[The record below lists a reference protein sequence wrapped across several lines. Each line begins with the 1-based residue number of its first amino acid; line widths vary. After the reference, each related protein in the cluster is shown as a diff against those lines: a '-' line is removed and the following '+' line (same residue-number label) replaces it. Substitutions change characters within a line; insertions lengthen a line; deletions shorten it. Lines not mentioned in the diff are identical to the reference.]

1 MSDTQPWLA
10 MWASLCVIVSDGCW
24 RRVSNRLLLA
34 TLTISVMLGVL
45 ALAFGSPAHCITHLL
60 GFCLGGGILLPFYA
74 IGWMGAGDVKFL
86 AVIGF
91 VLGWQ
96 ALLPIWI
103 FGSML
108 LGLCAAAH
116 LLQPRLAET
125 TGLRI
130 RPLRPGLPY
139 AACLGIATI
148 AVCLF
153 SRIMIPLGMGAG

>member
-45 ALAFGSPAHCITHLL
+45 ALTLGSPAHFITRLS

-96 ALLPIWI
+96 VLLPIWI

-116 LLQPRLAET
+116 LLLPRLAEA
-125 TGLRI
+125 TGLQFRA
-130 RPLRPGLPY
+130 LRPGLPY
-139 AACLGIATI
+139 AACLGLATI
-148 AVCLF
+148 AVCLV
-153 SRIMIPLGMGAG
+153 SRIMIPLDMGAG